1 MDFENV
7 INTIINNGTAIAVT
21 AYFLFRDWKFNE
33 NMITTLT
40 ALKEAV
46 TSLKKESEEY
56 KNDIKEN

>member
-21 AYFLFRDWKFNE
+21 AYFLFRDCKFNE
-33 NMITTLT
+33 NMSTTLT

-46 TSLKKESEEY
+46 TSLKEREE
-56 KNDIKEN
+56 

>member
-7 INTIINNGTAIAVT
+7 INTIINNGKAIAVT

-46 TSLKKESEEY
+46 TSLKKESEE
-56 KNDIKEN
+56 

>member
-7 INTIINNGTAIAVT
+7 MNTIINNGTAIAVT

-40 ALKEAV
+40 ALKDAV
-46 TSLKKESEEY
+46 NALTKKESEE
-56 KNDIKEN
+56 